1 MPGNIWASST
11 EEYSRKHKKTW
22 LAGWN
27 GWMKSMAKRHLHIP
41 YRVAPFHENSQETVL
56 DIHPIYDV
64 PYQLC
69 LFVTFS
75 HVSSKPLSLN
85 PQQGRAQLANT
96 DEKWSKYKTWF
107 RGNPTGAIPATTL
120 SAAVFTKYW
129 PIIKKKFILQTISKL
144 CLFRDFLSAYLSC

>member
-27 GWMKSMAKRHLHIP
+27 DWMKSMGKRHK
-41 YRVAPFHENSQETVL
+41 VAACSFSWKFLRSMLEIS
-56 DIHPIYDV
+56 PIYEV

-69 LFVTFS
+69 LFVIFS

-120 SAAVFTKYW
+120 SAPVFTKYL
-129 PIIKKKFILQTISKL
+129 PISWKRWFCNPSVNKLPQRIILNNQS
-144 CLFRDFLSAYLSC
+144 Y

>member
-1 MPGNIWASST
+1 MYAWKYLSKLNGTVSL
-11 EEYSRKHKKTW
+11 KHTKTW

-27 GWMKSMAKRHLHIP
+27 CLIKSMGERH
-41 YRVAPFHENSQETVL
+41 RVAAPFYENSQEEVL
-56 DIHPIYDV
+56 NIRPVYEA

-69 LFVTFS
+69 LFVIFS

-129 PIIKKKFILQTISKL
+129 PIIKKVNFATYQKTCFAQRFFISLSKW
-144 CLFRDFLSAYLSC
+144 RHP